1 MNEKS
6 YPFQTNR
13 RMDIEKAYYD
23 IRHNDIST
31 TLDIT
36 IFQRHTVPGKIN
48 FMKTI
53 SCQLWHQIT
62 YSRHRLWKYIS
73 TTTGFTGIIE

>member
-6 YPFQTNR
+6 YPFQTDGHR
-13 RMDIEKAYYD
+13 KGSSFDRPIM
-23 IRHNDIST
+23 

-36 IFQRHTVPGKIN
+36 IFQRHTIPGKIN
-48 FMKTI
+48 FMMSI

-73 TTTGFTGIIE
+73 TTTKVLQEL